1 MFDEFVFAII
11 SLPFLALLKS
21 IVERKSNLIKSI
33 IEKNMV
39 IIVEDNEA
47 HNNLRAKTSVGNLTV
62 DFK

>member
-1 MFDEFVFAII
+1 M
-11 SLPFLALLKS
+11 ALLKS

-47 HNNLRAKTSVGNLTV
+47 HNNLRAKTAVGNLTV

>member
-47 HNNLRAKTSVGNLTV
+47 HNNLRAKTAVGNLTV